1 MWAYIVRRLLLAA
14 PTLLGVTVVVF
25 LIMRIAP
32 GDLALMILCGP
43 TGECSFDPAALDF
56 IREELGLNKPLYV
69 QYFDWLLGILTLD
82 FGRSFF
88 YNAEMSTLLARKAPL
103 SLQVGLMGLLFGSFL
118 GIAGGVIAALKQDT
132 FTDYFIR
139 GTAILGISV
148 PTFWSGMMLILIF
161 VRMFDWIPRQGYIPI
176 WEDPVANL
184 TQLMWPA
191 LIIGLGFLMGVP
203 LRMMRATMLE
213 VMRED
218 YVRTARSKGLKERV
232 IIVRHAMR
240 NALIPVLTLI
250 GIFLPITVTGLV
262 VTEQVF
268 GLPGI
273 GRMMVDAINQ
283 RDYPVVQLVV
293 TMTGFAVVLA
303 NLGVDMLYGWLDPR
317 IRY

>member
-1 MWAYIVRRLLLAA
+1 MWPYILRRLLLAI

-25 LIMRIAP
+25 LIMRVAP
-32 GDLALMILCGP
+32 GDVAIMIICGP
-43 TGECSFDPAALDF
+43 IGDCPTDPAIFERLRA
-56 IREELGLNKPLYV
+56 ELGLDRPLYI
-69 QYFDWLLGILTLD
+69 QYFEWLYGLVTLD

-103 SLQVGLMGLLFGSFL
+103 SLQVGVMGLVIGSIM
-118 GIAGGVIAALKQDT
+118 GIIGGVIAALKQDSL
-132 FTDYFIR
+132 TDYLIR

-161 VRMFDWIPRQGYIPI
+161 VRMFDWIPQQGYTPI
-176 WEDPVANL
+176 WEDPIGNL
-184 TQLMWPA
+184 AQLIWPA

-218 YVRTARSKGLKERV
+218 YVRTARAKGLKERV

-268 GLPGI
+268 GLPGV

-293 TMTGFAVVLA
+293 TVTGFAVVAA
-303 NLGVDMLYGWLDPR
+303 NLGVDLLYGWLDPR